1 MSASALVDRAAAH
14 AAAGRV
20 DDALAAYV
28 EALAQS
34 PQRADLHYNI
44 ATLRAAKRD
53 FAGAEASFREAA
65 SLKPEWPQAFLGL
78 GHLCFRQGRFEDAE
92 RAFERA
98 AALAPDS
105 VEALFNLAA
114 ARDRL
119 RRWTEA
125 LPPLRRARAIAPND
139 ARVWLALRNHL
150 LLFRRYEEAFE
161 DFRAFEPHATPSAPV
176 VAAGLMSARVAPG
189 VEYEDK
195 YLPLALEWPYGK
207 GDSGYAGIAIAHA
220 ECYDVPRAALKRL
233 HETYNRLRQDERR
246 GLADLAPPRAIC
258 STPIRIGYLSA
269 DLRDHVMGRL
279 MLGVFARHDRTRFAV
294 HAYSLAQRELED
306 RVTGEF
312 RACCD
317 SFARL
322 DDLDNH
328 SAAKRIAADGL
339 DVLIDLMCH
348 SGASRPGI
356 LLYKP
361 APVIITH
368 LGSHGPVG
376 LQQVDFKLSDRH
388 VDLPDA
394 GEYQI
399 EAPLP
404 LERCVLPVRRVAPAA
419 HGPSREELGI
429 DRTAV
434 VFGVFVSLR
443 KLSPR
448 CLGLWRALLERVPG
462 SVLAFSPRR
471 EAERALYVRR
481 LASFG
486 IAAERIAFIPF
497 TLDEPVDRARY
508 RLIDVVLDTLPY
520 TGGDTTAVALD
531 MGVPVVTRVGERAA
545 ERMTYS
551 LLAHLGVTDTVA
563 GTDDDYVAIACRL
576 ASDAVWR
583 KGVGAAIAARLPTS
597 GLADL
602 DLYTRALE
610 SAYLRALDLKA
621 GTAA

>member
-1 MSASALVDRAAAH
+1 
-14 AAAGRV
+14 
-20 DDALAAYV
+20 
-28 EALAQS
+28 
-34 PQRADLHYNI
+34 
-44 ATLRAAKRD
+44 
-53 FAGAEASFREAA
+53 
-65 SLKPEWPQAFLGL
+65 
-78 GHLCFRQGRFEDAE
+78 
-92 RAFERA
+92 
-98 AALAPDS
+98 
-105 VEALFNLAA
+105 
-114 ARDRL
+114 
-119 RRWTEA
+119 
-125 LPPLRRARAIAPND
+125 
-139 ARVWLALRNHL
+139 
-150 LLFRRYEEAFE
+150 
-161 DFRAFEPHATPSAPV
+161 
-176 VAAGLMSARVAPG
+176 
-189 VEYEDK
+189 
-195 YLPLALEWPYGK
+195 
-207 GDSGYAGIAIAHA
+207 
-220 ECYDVPRAALKRL
+220 
-233 HETYNRLRQDERR
+233 
-246 GLADLAPPRAIC
+246 
-258 STPIRIGYLSA
+258 
-269 DLRDHVMGRL
+269 

-294 HAYSLAQRELED
+294 HAYSLAKRELED

-312 RACCD
+312 RAHCEG
-317 SFARL
+317 FTRL
-322 DDLDNH
+322 DDLDNY
-328 SAAKRIAADGL
+328 SAAQRIAADGL
-339 DVLIDLMCH
+339 DLLIDLMCH
-348 SGASRPGI
+348 SGSSRPGI

-361 APVIITH
+361 APVIVTH

-394 GEYQI
+394 AEYQI

-429 DRTAV
+429 GRAAV

-448 CLGLWRALLERVPG
+448 CLGLWRAILERVPG
-462 SVLAFSPRR
+462 SVLAFSPQR
-471 EAERALYVRR
+471 EAERALYLRR

-486 IAAERIAFIPF
+486 IAAERVAFIPF

-563 GTDDDYVAIACRL
+563 RADEEYVAIACRL
-576 ASDAVWR
+576 ASDAAWR
-583 KGVGAAIAARLPTS
+583 AGIAAAIAARLPAS

-610 SAYLRALDLKA
+610 SAYLRALDLRA
-621 GTAA
+621 GIPA